1 MSPLFLSVHFGRLA
15 PVPPLKAVVDS
26 DRGEPFEKGEAKDE
40 KAVEEVFVDRA
51 KRGKREKPRPFGGE
65 RKPGPV

>member
-1 MSPLFLSVHFGRLA
+1 MSVHFGRLA

-26 DRGEPFEKGEAKDE
+26 DKGEPLEKGEAKDE
-40 KAVEEVFVDRA
+40 KAVEDVFVDRA
-51 KRGKREKPRPFGGE
+51 KRVKSENPRPFGVE